1 MTRILL
7 VLVILAALVAV
18 LWSSWR
24 LDRRLFAG
32 VLALS
37 AVLLALFVGG
47 FFQSQERTFV
57 AIAAEEVELELLRWR
72 DTESGVRLEGQVR
85 NNSELA
91 VARVSGKAVLR
102 DCPDTDSCRVLARVP
117 LELRMHVPPGTTYPF
132 DTVLRLD
139 RPLPDH
145 PNWVLRVERA
155 EGYTK
160 KSRLG
165 G

>member
-7 VLVILAALVAV
+7 VLIVLAALVAV

-37 AVLLALFVGG
+37 VVLLALFVGG
-47 FFQSQERTFV
+47 FFQSQERAFV
-57 AIAAEEVELELLRWR
+57 AIAAEKVDLELLRWR

-85 NNSELA
+85 NNSDRA
-91 VARVSGKAVLR
+91 MARVSGQALLR
-102 DCPDTDSCRVLARVP
+102 DCPDTDNCLELARVP
-117 LELRMHVPPGTTYPF
+117 LELRLHVPPGTTYPF

-139 RPLPDH
+139 QPLPDH
-145 PNWVLRVERA
+145 PNWVLRVEDAR
-155 EGYTK
+155 GYTK
-160 KSRLG
+160 KSRVG